1 MNTQQQQTISFVM
14 NSTEATTKIGWG
26 IPNEN
31 NNKKHSKHGRASET
45 EKKTYI
51 HNSWNPD
58 ERNPI

>member
-1 MNTQQQQTISFVM
+1 M